1 MSGRPR
7 AGRLGHSPS
16 RFTHPKV
23 IPISA
28 TARAVALP
36 LRGASQ
42 PTLAPLTALL
52 VVQVSLS
59 QTQCTGWLPGL
70 PNTTPPRTTGWN
82 PGWSG
87 TCSR

>member
-1 MSGRPR
+1 MLAGDSGPHIIRSASCSR
-7 AGRLGHSPS
+7 RRTGDVGAAGGRQTGAFAMP

-36 LRGASQ
+36 LRAASQ
-42 PTLAPLTALL
+42 PTLEY
-52 VVQVSLS
+52 
-59 QTQCTGWLPGL
+59 
-70 PNTTPPRTTGWN
+70 
-82 PGWSG
+82 PGWDG